1 MSRGI
6 NMIKWFNVKAKNG
19 VASLYSNSITLNTTA
34 MYPFEIAHKVQV
46 GMSDEGNV
54 VIQPLT
60 KAFIET
66 GNLDESCLLKIE
78 RHKSFAR
85 ISSVTLMKQIS
96 EALNIT
102 LSNSPVQYETTW
114 DSEQNILTILISN
127 GPKK

>member
-1 MSRGI
+1 
-6 NMIKWFNVKAKNG
+6 MIKWLNVKAKNG

-46 GMSDEGNV
+46 GLTDDGNV

-66 GNLDESCLLKIE
+66 GDLDESCLLKIE

-85 ISSVTLMKQIS
+85 ISSVSLMKQIS
-96 EALNIT
+96 EALNIP
-102 LSNSPVQYETTW
+102 LSNSPMQYETTW
-114 DSEQNILTILISN
+114 DSEENILTILIKN

>member
-1 MSRGI
+1 
-6 NMIKWFNVKAKNG
+6 MITWINVKAKSG
-19 VASLYSNSITLNTTA
+19 VASLYNNSITLNTTA

-46 GMSDEGNV
+46 GLTDDGNI

-66 GNLDESCLLKIE
+66 GDLDESCLLKIE

>member
-1 MSRGI
+1 
-6 NMIKWFNVKAKNG
+6 MIKWFNVKAKNG

-46 GMSDEGNV
+46 GMSDEGNI

>member
-1 MSRGI
+1 
-6 NMIKWFNVKAKNG
+6 MIKWFNVKAKNG

-46 GMSDEGNV
+46 GLSDDGNV

-66 GNLDESCLLKIE
+66 GDLDESCLLKIE

-85 ISSVTLMKQIS
+85 ISSTSLMKQIS
-96 EALNIT
+96 EALNIS
-102 LSNSPVQYETTW
+102 LSLSPVQYETSW
-114 DSEQNILTILISN
+114 DSEENILTILINN
-127 GPKK
+127 GPINNK

>member
-1 MSRGI
+1 
-6 NMIKWFNVKAKNG
+6 MIKWFNVKAKNG
-19 VASLYSNSITLNTTA
+19 VASLYNNNITLNTTA
-34 MYPFEIAHKVQV
+34 MYPFDIAHKVQV
-46 GMSDEGNV
+46 GLSDDGNI

-85 ISSVTLMKQIS
+85 ISSTSLMKQIS
-96 EALNIT
+96 ESLNIE
-102 LSNSPVQYETTW
+102 LSKSPVQYETSW
-114 DSEQNILTILISN
+114 DSEENILTILMNN

>member
-1 MSRGI
+1 
-6 NMIKWFNVKAKNG
+6 MIKWFNVKAKNG

-66 GNLDESCLLKIE
+66 GDLDESCLLKIE

-96 EALNIT
+96 EALNLT

>member
-1 MSRGI
+1 MPRGI

-46 GMSDEGNV
+46 GMSDEGNI